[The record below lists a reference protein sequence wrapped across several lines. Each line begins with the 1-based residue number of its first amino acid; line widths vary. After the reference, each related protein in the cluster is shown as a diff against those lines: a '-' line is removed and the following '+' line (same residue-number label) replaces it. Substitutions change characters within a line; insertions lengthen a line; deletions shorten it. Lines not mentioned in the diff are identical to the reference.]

1 MDAILLRICAGIVL
15 AQQWICED
23 LKVFSAPEL
32 NNYGVLLYR
41 KPTLE
46 GRMVNGEEGRKKS
59 SRVD

>member
-1 MDAILLRICAGIVL
+1 MASCLRKDRVD
-15 AQQWICED
+15 ED
-23 LKVFSAPEL
+23 LQVFSAPEL

-46 GRMVNGEEGRKKS
+46 GRMVNGEEVSKKS